1 MTSRA
6 LRFLPLVGSLSLLL
20 AACGGQ
26 PAAVRPPVAAQPVTT
41 PVPVT
46 LVGYASL
53 AAPTLKVTVA
63 EGQHLL
69 AQMKGARKTQSL
81 LDLAN
86 ECTLVGGDLSND
98 QTTFTSTYVPPR
110 AKGVYSAAVSG
121 YKLVLAA
128 TDECGMAAD
137 TASRKSM
144 RSAAKDLY
152 DGLRILDKSA
162 STVTPWFEAQ
172 G

>member
-1 MTSRA
+1 
-6 LRFLPLVGSLSLLL
+6 
-20 AACGGQ
+20 
-26 PAAVRPPVAAQPVTT
+26 
-41 PVPVT
+41 
-46 LVGYASL
+46 
-53 AAPTLKVTVA
+53 
-63 EGQHLL
+63 
-69 AQMKGARKTQSL
+69 MKAARKTQSL